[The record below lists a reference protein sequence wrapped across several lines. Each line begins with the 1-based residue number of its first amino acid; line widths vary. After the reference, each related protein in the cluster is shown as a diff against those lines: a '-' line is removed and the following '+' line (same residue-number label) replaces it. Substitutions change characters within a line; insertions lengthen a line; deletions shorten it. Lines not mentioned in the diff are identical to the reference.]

1 MKIINILGAFIV
13 LGCNLWV
20 SFTHTLDLFRAG
32 GFSGG
37 LEIIATVGVETVF
50 LMGAFNIVVSRLRGV
65 SPGVPAILG
74 GLLGVAL
81 VSWSNVS
88 AGWEYGITGILLG
101 LATPASLIVAEA
113 ILSREA
119 IQRRRA
125 GEKQETSPAKSPS
138 PTPVGGEAGG
148 EREKA
153 AGEKKWESAAK
164 RETAHTSPAEPKREK
179 PATPAINKA
188 GEQHRETDSP
198 ASSSP
203 APTNPGEPKREK
215 ESADTTPPAPADL
228 SHLVEVAREIM
239 EREGRPPG
247 RRRLAEMTG
256 ASEWECRRALA
267 ALRKGA

>member
-50 LMGAFNIVVSRLRGV
+50 LMGAFNIDVSRLRGV

-119 IQRRRA
+119 IQRWRA

-179 PATPAINKA
+179 
-188 GEQHRETDSP
+188 
-198 ASSSP
+198 
-203 APTNPGEPKREK
+203 

-239 EREGRPPG
+239 EREGRLPG